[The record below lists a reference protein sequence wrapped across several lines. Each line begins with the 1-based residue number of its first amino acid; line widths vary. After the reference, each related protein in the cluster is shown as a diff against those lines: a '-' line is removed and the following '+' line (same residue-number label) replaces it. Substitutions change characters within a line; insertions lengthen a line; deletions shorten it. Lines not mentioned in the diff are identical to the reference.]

1 MILAPS
7 KLERALTV
15 LGGEIEHIKRAL
27 DASEAQAYQ
36 LRQQLNAAM
45 GVLEEIQEDL
55 AEERWKQRDAA

>member
-45 GVLEEIQEDL
+45 GVLEDIQEDL